1 MGRIAIH
8 AGVDTSID
16 AHAARATVRFLRA
29 IRGLLRGTRVC
40 AVALVASTRA
50 GVCVDGE
57 CQTSVA
63 AMTHVADARVDVESL
78 PGAPCAM
85 EQTLPDPLLC
95 VGLVHAVKI
104 AFPGVVGASPLTRM
118 DRTYALQ
125 LRRRRLAIAPLQL
138 SPEDARAGDRPG
150 ATGVGGAGGVR
161 TSNLGAGGREAGGGG
176 GRRDSGSTGKK
187 SASSG
192 LCGSG
197 PAGDPRNDP
206 LDF

>member
-118 DRTYALQ
+118 TTATVATLCWR
-125 LRRRRLAIAPLQL
+125 
-138 SPEDARAGDRPG
+138 SPARARGRD
-150 ATGVGGAGGVR
+150 
-161 TSNLGAGGREAGGGG
+161 TSALPPAAWRLDAF
-176 GRRDSGSTGKK
+176 
-187 SASSG
+187 SS
-192 LCGSG
+192 C
-197 PAGDPRNDP
+197 PAR
-206 LDF
+206 